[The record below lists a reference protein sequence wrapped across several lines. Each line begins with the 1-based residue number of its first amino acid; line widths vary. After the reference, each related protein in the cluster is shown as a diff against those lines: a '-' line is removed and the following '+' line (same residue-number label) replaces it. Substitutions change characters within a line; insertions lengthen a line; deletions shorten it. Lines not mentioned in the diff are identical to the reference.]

1 MKRSD
6 KRVKSGRGFARRTLL
21 GWALLGCT
29 LGVQA
34 APQDDFFTAIQ
45 RDNGSAIS
53 TLLLRGFDP
62 NVRNAQGQ
70 VGITLALKLDALRA
84 VQALLQS
91 PQLQLDARNA
101 SGESALMLAAIKGH
115 TDIVKALLAR
125 DAEVNKTGWTPL
137 HYAAS
142 GVQAQ
147 QAAIVALLLE
157 HHAYIDAA
165 SPNGS
170 TPLMMA
176 AQYGTREVVK
186 LLLDEGADPA
196 LKNQLGLGAADFALR
211 AERPELVE
219 AIVAAVRRRAPNRG
233 KW

>member
-1 MKRSD
+1 MKCSD
-6 KRVKSGRGFARRTLL
+6 KSVKSGRGFARRALL
-21 GWALLGCT
+21 GWALLGSA
-29 LGVQA
+29 LAVQA
-34 APQDDFFTAIQ
+34 GPQDDFFTAIQ
-45 RDNGSAIS
+45 RDDASAIS

-142 GVQAQ
+142 KDQPAQ
-147 QAAIVALLLE
+147 EQMVALLLE

-165 SPNGS
+165 SPNDT

-176 AQYGTREVVK
+176 AQYGSMAVLH
-186 LLLDEGADPA
+186 LLLDEGADPL
-196 LKNQLGLGAADFALR
+196 LKKQL
-211 AERPELVE
+211 
-219 AIVAAVRRRAPNRG
+219 
-233 KW
+233 

>member
-1 MKRSD
+1 MKCSD
-6 KRVKSGRGFARRTLL
+6 KSVKSGRGVGRRVVL
-21 GWALLGCT
+21 GFALLGCT
-29 LGVQA
+29 LAAQA
-34 APQDDFFTAIQ
+34 GPQDDFFTAIQ
-45 RDNGSAIS
+45 RDDGSAIS

-62 NVRNAQGQ
+62 NVRDAQGQ
-70 VGITLALKLDALRA
+70 FGITFALKLDSLRA
-84 VQALLQS
+84 VKALLQS
-91 PQLQLDARNA
+91 PRLQVDVRNA

-137 HYAAS
+137 HYGAS

-147 QAAIVALLLE
+147 QTAIVALLLE

-186 LLLDEGADPA
+186 LLLEEGADPA
-196 LKNQLGLGAADFALR
+196 LKNQLGLGAADFAVR
-211 AERPELVE
+211 SERPELVE